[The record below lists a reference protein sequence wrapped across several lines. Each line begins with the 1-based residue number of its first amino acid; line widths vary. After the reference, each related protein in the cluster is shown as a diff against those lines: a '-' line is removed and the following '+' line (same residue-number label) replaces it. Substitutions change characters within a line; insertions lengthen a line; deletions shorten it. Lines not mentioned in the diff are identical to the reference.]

1 MGADAQRARKLE
13 DADTEPAEAEVVNP
27 TTGAEAVF
35 LYIASG
41 YVSSDDWG
49 NLNPTALLDQI
60 RQNSETANANRRS
73 PGIAGTSRHRLDTA
87 TDPEPGHAHRFL
99 ELFGVGKDGAKII
112 NAVALKLGR
121 YGFERITFI
130 DEAVNIDTAPQNL
143 LLIANAHHFDAGAR
157 YDDYIAGSDRSA
169 AYGVAGLVAGLL
181 GVKVLKVA
189 AAGGPLLLLKKAG
202 WVLLLPLVWLWRL
215 VRGKKT
221 RPMAAPTTSVPRVEP
236 KIAAPSNT
244 NV

>member
-1 MGADAQRARKLE
+1 MRRGSLCVGVLVLVLYMAGTVSAQMSDQAVAEFRSLGWQPATSLDLSASRSEITNLPGYSAVVGADAQRARKLE

-73 PGIAGTSRHRLDTA
+73 QGLPELHVIGWIQPPTLNPDTH
-87 TDPEPGHAHRFL
+87 TVFWSFSGS
-99 ELFGVGKDGAKII
+99 GSDGAKII

-130 DEAVNIDTAPQNL
+130 DEAVNIDTAPQN
-143 LLIANAHHFDAGAR
+143 
-157 YDDYIAGSDRSA
+157 S
-169 AYGVAGLVAGLL
+169 
-181 GVKVLKVA
+181 
-189 AAGGPLLLLKKAG
+189 
-202 WVLLLPLVWLWRL
+202 
-215 VRGKKT
+215 
-221 RPMAAPTTSVPRVEP
+221 TS
-236 KIAAPSNT
+236 
-244 NV
+244 